1 MGQWW
6 RFADA
11 VCVTLLMWGQW
22 WWQCS
27 GGEVGDGTDV
37 TLLMVMTGGDSESHI
52 LMMPMGIGG
61 GEVGDGADAL

>member
-1 MGQWW
+1 M
-6 RFADA
+6 
-11 VCVTLLMWGQW
+11 
-22 WWQCS
+22 
-27 GGEVGDGTDV
+27 GDGTDV